1 MFKEL
6 KENMLNE
13 RYDDKVASRKNTNK
27 KGDII
32 KTNKMEILDLKGK
45 LQK

>member
-1 MFKEL
+1 MMTKL
-6 KENMLNE
+6 HQ
-13 RYDDKVASRKNTNK
+13 AKNTNK

-32 KTNKMEILDLKGK
+32 KMNKMEILDLKGK